1 MKIKNGTLART
12 IVLLLA
18 LINQVFAIFGIGA
31 IDIADDTIY
40 QLCSL
45 GATIITAGA
54 AWWKNNSFTQ
64 AALAGDDTMADEKLK
79 DKVEEAHDGVEETEK
94 EEG

>member
-1 MKIKNGTLART
+1 MEHKITAGTIART

-18 LINQVFAIFGIGA
+18 LVNQCLSMAGVQVIP
-31 IDIADDTIY
+31 IADEDVNT
-40 QLCSL
+40 LVTTL
-45 GATIITAGA
+45 WTVGAALA

-64 AALAGDDTMADEKLK
+64 AALAGDAVMRQA
-79 DKVEEAHDGVEETEK
+79 K

>member
-1 MKIKNGTLART
+1 MKIKNGTIART

-18 LINQVFAIFGIGA
+18 LINQVFAIFGIGT

-45 GATIITAGA
+45 GATVITAVA

-64 AALAGDDTMADEKLK
+64 AAIAGDDVMADEKLK
-79 DKVEEAHDGVEETEK
+79 GKVEEAHDGVEKTEQ